1 MQRMHA
7 IIIFLSQ
14 TTPEALR
21 VANACWNWLLAERFA
36 VLVVVCFGSML
47 CLALLAVHVRTLGKQ
62 LSALLRTTKRHSA
75 LAEQHAVAIDE
86 LAGLFGELVEI
97 CELRDK
103 ATMEFTLERT
113 SIAPAIST
121 PAPVATFN
129 AALRDGIES
138 IIADMKADVAD
149 GVH

>member
-1 MQRMHA
+1 MQA
-7 IIIFLSQ
+7 IAIFVSR

-36 VLVVVCFGSML
+36 ILVVVCVGAIL
-47 CLALLAVHVRTLGKQ
+47 CLALLAVRVRSLGKE
-62 LSALLRTTKRHSA
+62 LSALLRTTKRHAA
-75 LAEQHAVAIDE
+75 LVEQHAVTIDE

-103 ATMEFTLERT
+103 ATMEFTPERAP
-113 SIAPAIST
+113 IAPAIST
-121 PAPVATFN
+121 PAPVAGFDP
-129 AALRDGIES
+129 ALREGIEA
-138 IIADMKADVAD
+138 IISDMTADVAD